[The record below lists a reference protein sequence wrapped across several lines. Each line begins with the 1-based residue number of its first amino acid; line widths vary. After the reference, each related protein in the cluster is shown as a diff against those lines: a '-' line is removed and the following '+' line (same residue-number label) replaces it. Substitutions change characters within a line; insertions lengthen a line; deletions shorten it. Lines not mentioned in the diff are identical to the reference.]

1 MNSRGRYLRLKTLA
15 LSPLVAV
22 QIEKIEVVNLQF
34 NFRHSP
40 GGVSIGLPALE

>member
-22 QIEKIEVVNLQF
+22 EKIEVVNLQF